1 MNIRFIGSE
10 NGLMIFKKLLQGKAN
25 VSSGSDATDALI
37 FEISSLEVL
46 YKIPKRSFG
55 VPVFFY
61 LTTPNKSV
69 ISNIKEY
76 RVSGILFPPLNA
88 EAIMSKLVRSQTHD
102 AAINE
107 RDYETLRI
115 KIIAKA
121 ENIPTLPSIAQE
133 LIKLTRNTSQAA
145 IGQITYKIKMDQ
157 VISSKV
163 IKLVNS
169 PFYGVRKEIAS
180 IDRATMLLGFS
191 SVKNIALAISL
202 DQYYQKP
209 FNMYKTTGQAMWQ
222 HSYNVALMSSEIA
235 KYLQQDFDALYM
247 AGLMHDIGKVV
258 MADFLVKEV
267 DCVQDEREQLG
278 CDHAEIAAVIMNKW
292 SVAPAIVEAVKTH
305 HDAGP
310 ELYGRIVATA
320 NNIDH
325 DKDNIDEYLYQLNA
339 DYPIGDIDA
348 LKESII
354 TILSDNNDGN

>member
-121 ENIPTLPSIAQE
+121 ENIPTLPSIA
-133 LIKLTRNTSQAA
+133 A
-145 IGQITYKIKMDQ
+145 
-157 VISSKV
+157 
-163 IKLVNS
+163 
-169 PFYGVRKEIAS
+169 
-180 IDRATMLLGFS
+180 
-191 SVKNIALAISL
+191 
-202 DQYYQKP
+202 
-209 FNMYKTTGQAMWQ
+209 
-222 HSYNVALMSSEIA
+222 
-235 KYLQQDFDALYM
+235 
-247 AGLMHDIGKVV
+247 
-258 MADFLVKEV
+258 
-267 DCVQDEREQLG
+267 
-278 CDHAEIAAVIMNKW
+278 
-292 SVAPAIVEAVKTH
+292 
-305 HDAGP
+305 
-310 ELYGRIVATA
+310 
-320 NNIDH
+320 
-325 DKDNIDEYLYQLNA
+325 
-339 DYPIGDIDA
+339 
-348 LKESII
+348 
-354 TILSDNNDGN
+354 